1 MPELA
6 KAYVQIIPS
15 AEGIKGNLTKI
26 MDGEAEGAGK
36 SAGGKFGSAFGTVA
50 KAGLAAVGAA
60 VTGVTAFGGSAVA
73 SGMKFD
79 ATMSE
84 VAAISGAVGEDFDAL
99 RDKAQEMGA
108 TTKFSASESAEAL
121 TYMAMAG
128 WKTEDMLSG
137 LEGIM
142 NLAAA
147 SGEDLATTSDIV
159 TDALTAFG
167 LNAAD
172 SNHFADVLA
181 AASSNANTNVS
192 MMGETFKYAA
202 PLAGALGYSIED
214 TATAIGLMANAGIK
228 GSQAGTALRSI
239 LTRMAKPTKESDTAM
254 AALGLS
260 LTDTEGNMKSFQR
273 VMMDMRE
280 AFHSN
285 LMISEEEF
293 ASMLSDL
300 NEKLEDGTMSQKDY
314 NNALD
319 MLMDRAYGAEGAVM
333 AEYAA
338 MLGGQEAMSGLLAI
352 VNASDEDFQKLTDSI
367 YGSSEGMGAASE
379 MAKTMQDNLAGDVT
393 IFQSALEGFKIA
405 VSDELT
411 PSLREFVQF
420 GSGAL
425 SSLTLAFQ
433 EGGIEGVMDAFG
445 QILTDGMTMIVG
457 YIPDIVAAGTQ
468 LLQALL
474 QGISDNVD
482 LLTGTALEVT
492 MSLVQFLLDN
502 LPDIIKTGLDIIIA
516 LAQGIAE
523 SLPTLVP
530 TIVEVVLEIV
540 EILTDP
546 ETLGNLI
553 DAALAIIVALT
564 EGIIASIPVLLERLP
579 EIITN
584 IVTVIMDNLGK
595 IIEAGVKILVAV
607 IEGIIKAIP
616 DLVKA
621 IPEIIMAVVQGL
633 ADGAK
638 SLLDAGKKIVDDV
651 KDGFLG
657 KIGDAA
663 EWGKDLI
670 SNFVDGIKKKWEDL
684 KSSVVGVAQTVK
696 DLLGF
701 SEPKEGPLSNFHTYA
716 PDMMALFAKGIRDNE
731 RLVTDQIEESFGLG
745 AAALNNWET
754 DRLHAAVAAAGD
766 YRPSGRAA
774 AAPGGGEIGA
784 QALAEAIALA
794 LQGVGVYMDGQTV
807 GRLVTRAQANAA
819 RAYG

>member
-15 AEGIKGNLTKI
+15 AEGIKGALAEILGN
-26 MDGEAEGAGK
+26 EAEGAGK

-128 WKTEDMLSG
+128 WKTDEMLGG

-142 NLAAA
+142 SLAAA

-167 LNAAD
+167 LSASD

-239 LTRMAKPTKESDTAM
+239 LTRMAKPTKESQAAMDT
-254 AALGLS
+254 LGLS
-260 LTDTEGNMKSFQR
+260 LVNSEGEMKSFR
-273 VMMDMRE
+273 DVMLDLRD
-280 AFHSN
+280 AFHGD

-293 ASMLSDL
+293 TGMLEDL
-300 NEKLEDGTMSQKDY
+300 NTALEDGTISSKDY
-314 NNALD
+314 D
-319 MLMDRAYGAEGAVM
+319 KSMEMLMERAYGAEGAVM

-367 YGSSEGMGAASE
+367 YGAEGASAE

-393 IFQSALEGFKIA
+393 IFQSALEGLKIA

-553 DAALAIIVALT
+553 DAALAIIIALT

-595 IIEAGVKILVAV
+595 IIEAGVEILVAV

-638 SLLDAGKKIVDDV
+638 SLLEAGKKIVDDV

-663 EWGKDLI
+663 DWGKDLI